1 MTRGGWT
8 MAFFL
13 TIAGGLCVAQS
24 EPQSVAD
31 VAKKIRSEKKAAVTL
46 SDDNFVRRTPVD
58 SKTSVPLADTRAS
71 AGEQQSAS
79 AASSANASPNTA
91 KGEAKSGKAADDL
104 KKDDLKKEEL
114 KKQLDSYKADR
125 DGWNKSAKRYEDL
138 LANEPDQFRRQMYQD
153 ALDND
158 RRNVSLYQKKIDE
171 SAAKMGT
178 DSGADAAKTDQATSG
193 GNKP

>member
-1 MTRGGWT
+1 MTRGSWAI
-8 MAFFL
+8 AFFL
-13 TIAGGLCVAQS
+13 TMASGLCVAQS

-31 VAKKIRSEKKAAVTL
+31 VAKRIRSEKKAAVTL

-58 SKTSVPLADTRAS
+58 NKTSVPLADSRAT
-71 AGEQQSAS
+71 AGEQPSAS
-79 AASSANASPNTA
+79 ADSSANTS
-91 KGEAKSGKAADDL
+91 KGEAKTGKAADL
-104 KKDDLKKEEL
+104 KKEDSKREEL

-158 RRNVSLYQKKIDE
+158 RRNVSLYQQKIDQTE
-171 SAAKMGT
+171 AKMGT
-178 DSGADAAKTDQATSG
+178 DSGADAAKTDQAASG